1 MRGRLALGL
10 ATLVASAGL
19 AAHADDLTRAR
30 LVGAEASAQTDMVA
44 ASRFL
49 SEEVGARVGMSW
61 GQDGD
66 PAAPLVV
73 VASPEAVEAM
83 LPPGLRA
90 TWRARPAG
98 KAAKTP
104 EGFSVRTLRADGRT
118 AVVIAA
124 YTPRGRLFGVGWL
137 LRKLEITPGRV
148 EAPEDLSID
157 TAPVQGV
164 RGVQIGYRF
173 KNNSYDAWTLAMFER
188 RVRDIAI
195 FGGNTIQVIAPVSDD
210 AATSPLFPAPPLE
223 TIIGLSA
230 LAQRYGLDFA
240 LYYPQL
246 AKDYGDPAT
255 VAAELK
261 TFEALIR
268 RLPKVD
274 ALYAPGGD
282 PGHTHPDKLFP
293 LVENEA
299 RVLRNLHP
307 DATVWVS
314 AQGFDQAE
322 SEAFYAQTQRE
333 PDWLTGVFYGP
344 QTRDSMV
351 TQRRRI
357 PARYPIQF
365 YPDIGHTLH
374 SQFPVP
380 EWDPAFAI
388 TEGRE
393 PVNPRPQGQTT
404 IFRHFAPLNTGAV
417 TYSEG
422 VNDDVNMSLW
432 FQLGWSPDVS
442 PRAVMGD
449 YARVFLGARIGSRSS
464 ERLADGLMALERNWS
479 GKAAANAGIDSTLAL
494 FDDLERQASP
504 AQRQNWRFESALYRA
519 VYDAWVRSRSRAE
532 AQRQAEALAVLAQ
545 TPKLG
550 AETAMRAAE
559 AALSRPDAPESLA
572 LRARLFDLAGRLYS
586 HAGLQLSV
594 QKYGASAIERGAN
607 LDRVDASMNDRVW
620 LKGQFA
626 QIRAM
631 SDETQRQARL
641 AAIADP
647 AMAARGALYDD
658 LGDPDREP
666 HLVRGAGFA
675 HDPDLRESAIDG
687 IADKIP
693 DDGWRMAWTTYAE
706 TLYDRPITMVYR
718 DLDPRRTWRLRATY
732 AGEDY
737 QLPMR
742 LTANGVELHPPTS
755 RATNPMTIELP
766 IPPPLT
772 QSGALQLEWTR
783 PPGVGG
789 GGRGH
794 QVAEV
799 WLIPD
804 PVTPPVSP

>member
-10 ATLVASAGL
+10 AALAVVAGP
-19 AAHADDLTRAR
+19 AAHAEDLTRAR
-30 LVGAEASAQTDMVA
+30 LVVAESEADTVTAP
-44 ASRFL
+44 RFL
-49 SEEVGARVGMSW
+49 SEEIAARLGTAW
-61 GQDGD
+61 GRAGGS
-66 PAAPLVV
+66 AAPLVV
-73 VASPEAVEAM
+73 VARPEAVEAL
-83 LPPGLRA
+83 LPPALRA
-90 TWRARPAG
+90 PWRARPSGAE
-98 KAAKTP
+98 ARTP
-104 EGFSVRTLRADGRT
+104 EGFSVRSLRAGGR
-118 AVVIAA
+118 AALVVAA
-124 YTPRGRLFGVGWL
+124 DTPRGRLFGVGWL
-137 LRKLEITPGRV
+137 LRKLEITPGHV
-148 EAPEDLSID
+148 EAPDDLSTD

-173 KNNSYDAWTLAMFER
+173 KNNSYDAWTLPMFER

-230 LAQRYGLDFA
+230 LAQRYGLNFA
-240 LYYPQL
+240 LYDPQL

-268 RLPKVD
+268 RLPKID
-274 ALYAPGGD
+274 ALYVPGGD

-293 LVENEA
+293 LVEQEA
-299 RVLRNLHP
+299 RVLRRVHP
-307 DATVWVS
+307 GATVWVS

-322 SEAFYAQTQRE
+322 SEAFYAQTRRH
-333 PDWLTGVFYGP
+333 PDWLTGVFFGP
-344 QTRDSMV
+344 QTRDPMAA
-351 TQRRRI
+351 QRKRI

-374 SQFPVP
+374 AQFPVP
-380 EWDPAFAI
+380 EFDPAFAI

-393 PVNPRPQGQTT
+393 PINPRPLAQTT

-442 PRAVMGD
+442 PRAVMDD
-449 YARVFLGARIGSRSS
+449 YARVFLGARIGSRPSG
-464 ERLADGLMALERNWS
+464 RFADGLMALERNWT
-479 GKAAANAGIDSTLAL
+479 GKAGDNAGIDATLAM

-504 AQRQNWRFESALYRA
+504 AQRQDWRFESALYRA
-519 VYDAWVRSRSRAE
+519 VYDAWVKARSRAE
-532 AQRQAEALAVLAQ
+532 TARQAAALTALAGAPRLGSEAAMRDAEEALAQ
-545 TPKLG
+545 
-550 AETAMRAAE
+550 
-559 AALSRPDAPESLA
+559 PDAPAALA
-572 LRARLFDLAGRLYS
+572 LRARLFDLAGRLYA

-594 QKYGASAIERGAN
+594 AKYGASAIERGAN
-607 LDRVDASMNDRVW
+607 LDRVDASLNDRAW
-620 LKGQFA
+620 LTGQFSE
-626 QIRAM
+626 IRALP
-631 SDETQRQARL
+631 EEARRQARL

-647 AMAARGALYDD
+647 AMTARGALYDD

-666 HLVRGAGFA
+666 HLVRGLGFA
-675 HDPDLRESAIDG
+675 RDPDLRASAIDG
-687 IADKIP
+687 VADKIP
-693 DDGWRMAWTTYAE
+693 DDGWRAAWTTYAE
-706 TLYDRPITMVYR
+706 TLYDRPITMLYR
-718 DLDPRRTWRLRATY
+718 DLDPKRTWRLRATY

-755 RATNPMTIELP
+755 RATNPMTIDLAIPQALTCSGELR
-766 IPPPLT
+766 
-772 QSGALQLEWTR
+772 LEWTR

-804 PVTPPVSP
+804 PMTTPVSP

>member
-1 MRGRLALGL
+1 MIA
-10 ATLVASAGL
+10 AG
-19 AAHADDLTRAR
+19 AVAHAEDLTRAW
-30 LVGAEASAQTDMVA
+30 LVSAEAGAKADTVA
-44 ASRFL
+44 APRFL
-49 SEEVGARVGMSW
+49 SEEIGARVGMSW
-61 GQDGD
+61 GRRGD
-66 PAAPLVV
+66 LAAPLVV
-73 VASPEAVEAM
+73 VAGPEAVEAL
-83 LPPGLRA
+83 LPPLLRGA
-90 TWRARPAG
+90 WRAHPAG
-98 KAAKTP
+98 EAAKTS
-104 EGFSVRTLRADGRT
+104 EGFSVRTLRAAGRT

-124 YTPRGRLFGVGWL
+124 ATPRGRLFGVGWL
-137 LRKLEITPGRV
+137 LRKLEIAPGRV
-148 EAPEDLSID
+148 EAPDDLSID
-157 TAPVQGV
+157 TAPAQGV

-230 LAQRYGLDFA
+230 LAQRYGLNFA
-240 LYYPQL
+240 LYYPLL
-246 AKDYGDPAT
+246 AKDYGEPAT

-293 LVENEA
+293 LVEREA
-299 RVLRNLHP
+299 RVLRRVHP
-307 DATVWVS
+307 GATVWVS
-314 AQGFDQAE
+314 AQGFDRAE
-322 SEAFYAQTQRE
+322 SEAFYAQTQRHPE
-333 PDWLTGVFYGP
+333 WLTGVFHGP
-344 QTRDSMV
+344 QTRDPMA
-351 TQRRRI
+351 TQRRLI

-393 PVNPRPQGQTT
+393 PVNPRPLGQKT

-449 YARVFLGARIGSRSS
+449 YARVFLGARFGAASS
-464 ERLADGLMALERNWS
+464 ERFADGLMALEKNWT
-479 GKAAANAGIDSTLAL
+479 GRAADNAGIDTTLAL
-494 FDDLERQASP
+494 FDDLERRASLT
-504 AQRQNWRFESALYRA
+504 QRQDWRFESALYRA
-519 VYDAWVRSRSRAE
+519 VYDAWARARSRAE
-532 AQRQAEALAVLAQ
+532 AERQATALAVLAQ
-545 TPKLG
+545 APKLG
-550 AETAMRAAE
+550 AEAAMRQAE
-559 AALSRPDAPESLA
+559 NALAQPDAPEALA
-572 LRARLFDLAGRLYS
+572 LRARLFDLAGRLYA

-594 QKYGASAIERGAN
+594 QKYGASSIERGAN

-620 LKGQFA
+620 LRGQFGE
-626 QIRAM
+626 IRAL
-631 SDETQRQARL
+631 SDEARRQARL
-641 AAIADP
+641 AVIADP
-647 AMAARGALYDD
+647 TMAARGALYDD

-666 HLVRGAGFA
+666 HLSRGVGFDR
-675 HDPDLRESAIDG
+675 DPDLRESAIDG
-687 IADKIP
+687 VADKIP
-693 DDGWRMAWTTYAE
+693 DDGWRGAWTTYAE

-718 DLDPRRTWRLRATY
+718 DLDPKRTWRLRAVY

-755 RATNPMTIELP
+755 RVTNPMTIELAV
-766 IPPPLT
+766 PPTLT
-772 QSGALQLEWTR
+772 QSGELSLAWSR

-804 PVTPPVSP
+804 PVETPVSP